1 MNNLN
6 DLSNGSIDSFQK
18 QKDTSSLK
26 DEEQLRGFK
35 KEFFSFIKIAIFLM
49 FAIAYT
55 FMLSVSQNNP
65 NTGATVIIVT
75 SLMIP
80 TVITLALIRFLYAKK
95 ELNEKTAPSVS
106 INLIKEIIKV
116 FKDYLNKKS

>member
-35 KEFFSFIKIAIFLM
+35 N
-49 FAIAYT
+49 
-55 FMLSVSQNNP
+55 Q
-65 NTGATVIIVT
+65 
-75 SLMIP
+75 
-80 TVITLALIRFLYAKK
+80 
-95 ELNEKTAPSVS
+95 
-106 INLIKEIIKV
+106 
-116 FKDYLNKKS
+116 